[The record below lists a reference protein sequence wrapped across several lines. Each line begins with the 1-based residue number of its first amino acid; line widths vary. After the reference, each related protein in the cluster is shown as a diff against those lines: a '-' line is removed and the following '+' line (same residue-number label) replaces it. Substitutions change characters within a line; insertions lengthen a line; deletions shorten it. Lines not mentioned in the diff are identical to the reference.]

1 MFIDDEVRLF
11 HMREASREAL
21 SFVQNRTR
29 NDLDNNR
36 MLTLSVVKCVEII
49 GEAASRISKDCQNE
63 LPNIPW
69 SQLISMRNRLTHAYF
84 DINLDIVWS
93 TVTEDLPILLAE
105 LETIVDNNLQK

>member
-36 MLTLSVVKCVEII
+36 MLTLSVVRCVEII
-49 GEAASRISKDCQNE
+49 GEAASRVSKDRQNE
-63 LPNIPW
+63 LKNIPW

-84 DINLDIVWS
+84 DINLDIV
-93 TVTEDLPILLAE
+93 
-105 LETIVDNNLQK
+105 

>member
-1 MFIDDEVRLF
+1 
-11 HMREASREAL
+11 
-21 SFVQNRTR
+21 
-29 NDLDNNR
+29 

-49 GEAASRISKDCQNE
+49 GEAASRISKDRQNE
-63 LPNIPW
+63 LQNIPW

>member
-1 MFIDDEVRLF
+1 MFIDGEVRLF

-29 NDLDNNR
+29 NDLYNNR

-49 GEAASRISKDCQNE
+49 GEAASRISKDRQNE
-63 LPNIPW
+63 LINIPW

-84 DINLDIVWS
+84 DINLDIV
-93 TVTEDLPILLAE
+93 
-105 LETIVDNNLQK
+105 

>member
-49 GEAASRISKDCQNE
+49 GEAASRISKDRQNE
-63 LPNIPW
+63 LKNIPW

-84 DINLDIVWS
+84 D
-93 TVTEDLPILLAE
+93 
-105 LETIVDNNLQK
+105 K

>member
-49 GEAASRISKDCQNE
+49 GEAASRISKDRQNE
-63 LPNIPW
+63 LKNIPW

-84 DINLDIVWS
+84 DINLDIV
-93 TVTEDLPILLAE
+93 
-105 LETIVDNNLQK
+105 

>member
-1 MFIDDEVRLF
+1 MFIDDSVRLL
-11 HMREASREAL
+11 HMREAAREAL
-21 SFVQNRTR
+21 SFVKNCTR
-29 NDLDNNR
+29 NDFDNNR
-36 MLTLSVVKCVEII
+36 MLTLSVVKCVEIV
-49 GEAASRISKDCQNE
+49 GEAASRISKDRQNE
-63 LPNIPW
+63 LQNIPW

>member
-1 MFIDDEVRLF
+1 MFIDGEVRLF

-49 GEAASRISKDCQNE
+49 GEAASRISKDRQNE
-63 LPNIPW
+63 LKNISW

-84 DINLDIVWS
+84 DINLDIV
-93 TVTEDLPILLAE
+93 
-105 LETIVDNNLQK
+105 

>member
-1 MFIDDEVRLF
+1 
-11 HMREASREAL
+11 MREAAREAL
-21 SFVQNRTR
+21 FFVKNCTR

-36 MLTLSVVKCVEII
+36 MLTLSLVKCVEII
-49 GEAASRISKDCQNE
+49 GEAASRISKDRQNE
-63 LPNIPW
+63 LQNVPW
-69 SQLISMRNRLTHAYF
+69 LQLISMRNRLTHAYF

>member
-11 HMREASREAL
+11 HMREAAREAL
-21 SFVQNRTR
+21 SFIQNRTR

-49 GEAASRISKDCQNE
+49 GEAASRISKDRQNE
-63 LPNIPW
+63 LQNIPW
-69 SQLISMRNRLTHAYF
+69 SELISMRNRLTHAYF

-105 LETIVDNNLQK
+105 LETIVDNNL